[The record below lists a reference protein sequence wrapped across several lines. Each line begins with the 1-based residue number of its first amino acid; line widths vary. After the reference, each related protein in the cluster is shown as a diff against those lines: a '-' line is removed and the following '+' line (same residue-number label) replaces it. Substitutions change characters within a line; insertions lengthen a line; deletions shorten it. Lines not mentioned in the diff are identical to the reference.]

1 MAARTPAVF
10 LDRDGTVIR
19 DASYPRDPGEVSL
32 LPGAVEALSTIAASG
47 FRIVVVSNQSGI
59 GRGLVSPEEADAVHD
74 RFAAVLQEAGV
85 RIDGA
90 YYCPHSPDDGCD
102 CRKPAPG
109 LLLRAAE
116 ELDIDLA
123 SSIMVGDK
131 DSDLEA
137 GRRAGCSA
145 VRFRGDWA
153 EVVTGIVGREAGA
166 A

>member
-1 MAARTPAVF
+1 
-10 LDRDGTVIR
+10 
-19 DASYPRDPGEVSL
+19 
-32 LPGAVEALSTIAASG
+32 
-47 FRIVVVSNQSGI
+47 
-59 GRGLVSPEEADAVHD
+59 
-74 RFAAVLQEAGV
+74 VLQEAGV

-116 ELDIDLA
+116 ELHIDLA